1 MARSQWRAV
10 TEWANMQLG
19 RVGIWTTALDHQ
31 PAAEARRAAA
41 ELEEM
46 GFGAIWIGEAVRRE
60 AFSNATLL
68 LTATRHIVVATGIA
82 NIYARDPTTMAAGQK
97 TLAEAFPDRFLLGI
111 GVSHAPLV
119 SRRGHAYGKP
129 LETMRA
135 YLDAMDVARFDAAAP
150 PQEPPRVLAA
160 LGPRMLELA
169 RDRSWGAHPY
179 FVPVDHTTRA
189 RAILGP
195 DRLLAPEQAVVLEAD
210 PDRARKIARLHTSA
224 YLKLPNYANNLRR
237 LGFDEDELSNGGS
250 DRLVDAIV
258 AWGTTDSV
266 GRRVEEHLNAGA
278 NHVCIQV
285 LTENPKALPRA
296 EWQQLAGSLLAR
308 ASPPAR

>member
-60 AFSNATLL
+60 AFSNPTLL

-111 GVSHAPLV
+111 GVSHGPLV

-179 FVPVDHTTRA
+179 FVPVEHTVEA
-189 RAILGP
+189 RRILGQGP
-195 DRLLAPEQAVVLEAD
+195 LLAPEQAVVLEGQAQKA
-210 PDRARKIARLHTSA
+210 RAIGRAYTRA

-237 LGFDEDELSNGGS
+237 LGYADAELQDGGS
-250 DRLVDAIV
+250 DRLVDSIV
-258 AWGTTDSV
+258 AWGDVKTVQARIMD
-266 GRRVEEHLNAGA
+266 HLRAGA
-278 NHVCIQV
+278 DH
-285 LTENPKALPRA
+285 
-296 EWQQLAGSLLAR
+296 
-308 ASPPAR
+308 